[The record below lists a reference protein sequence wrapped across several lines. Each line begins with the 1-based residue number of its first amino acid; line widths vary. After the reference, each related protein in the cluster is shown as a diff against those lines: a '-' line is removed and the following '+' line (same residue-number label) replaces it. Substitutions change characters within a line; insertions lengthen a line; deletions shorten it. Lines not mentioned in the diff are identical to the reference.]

1 MCAVSADAATVRW
14 KRILSISLV
23 IGFDGDEATAA
34 GIAQKKSTASKID
47 GALYLYELVG
57 DRWVYI
63 GEWRQSKARGTLGV
77 EGRSTARE
85 ARHIKPSLLLRH
97 IPDSVPE
104 TEVYER
110 IKVCPRYGGRGIP
123 RAHPR
128 RYAQIIT
135 VTTERKER

>member
-1 MCAVSADAATVRW
+1 MATAAMFLSCLMSVCAVSADAAAVRW

-34 GIAQKKSTASKID
+34 GIAQKKSAASKID
-47 GALYLYELVG
+47 GALYLYKLVG

-77 EGRSTARE
+77 EGAFHCESGTAYK
-85 ARHIKPSLLLRH
+85 AVFVVTAYT
-97 IPDSVPE
+97 DGVPE

-110 IKVCPRYGGRGIP
+110 IKVCP
-123 RAHPR
+123 
-128 RYAQIIT
+128 
-135 VTTERKER
+135 